1 MRTAAAGVLTPT
13 DIHKIRHYVQ
23 HKYGDLPSDRR
34 AEIVADAMQRI
45 VLRQLPAFP
54 HEQKLSVSTELMRS
68 IAVRKQVPVDE
79 KHIFEA
85 CLRLDYRDP
94 QLFHAL
100 HEWVEQ
106 RLGVT
111 IEHEAFKG
119 IIEEGVHIANSPH
132 LQVEAWDAVVGTV
145 AGYYRAPERM
155 AEVIALPGS
164 RDGGLGN
171 KTKPSTYLFLTLA
184 LSASTLFYGWW
195 TLHPPTTRA
204 ELPQTGHPV
213 DITPPVPQSPTI
225 AIEQKYKNELPSELR
240 YVEVNKER
248 LVQYLARK
256 SSLLAEEPYLSTIVN
271 AAKEHDIHPL
281 LLFAITGQEQAF
293 VPKTHKDAKKIANNP
308 FNVFHS
314 WKEFNTTISESAKIA
329 SNTIVHKSQGR
340 PDDVDALTWINTKY
354 AEDVNWSKGVRAILD
369 AMKRQIMLVNER

>member
-1 MRTAAAGVLTPT
+1 MRTTAAGVLTPT
-13 DIHKIRHYVQ
+13 DIHNIRHYVQ

-45 VLRQLPAFP
+45 VLRQLPDFP
-54 HEQKLSVSTELMRS
+54 QVHKMSVSTELLRS
-68 IAVRKQVPVDE
+68 IAVRKQVPVHE

-111 IEHEAFKG
+111 IEAEVFKG
-119 IIEEGVHIANSPH
+119 IVEEGIHIANSPDV
-132 LQVEAWDAVVGTV
+132 QVEAWDAVVGTV
-145 AGYYRAPERM
+145 AGYYRMPDRV
-155 AEVIALPGS
+155 AEIITLPGIRNGRIGS
-164 RDGGLGN
+164 RS
-171 KTKPSTYLFLTLA
+171 KPSTYMFLTVA
-184 LSASTLFYGWW
+184 LSMSTLFYGWW
-195 TLHPPTTRA
+195 TLQPPTSPA
-204 ELPQTGHPV
+204 AIPVKTGQPLVVSRPV
-213 DITPPVPQSPTI
+213 SQPPDAVV
-225 AIEQKYKNELPSELR
+225 QKYKNELPGELR
-240 YVEVNKER
+240 YVEINKER
-248 LVQYLARK
+248 LVQYLAGK

-271 AAKEHDIHPL
+271 AAKDHDIHPL

-293 VPKTHKDAKKIANNP
+293 VPKSHKDAKKIANNP

-340 PDDVDALTWINTKY
+340 PDDIDALTWINTKY
-354 AEDVNWSKGVRAILD
+354 AEDVNWSKGVRTILE
-369 AMKRQIMLVNER
+369 AMKRQIMSVNER